1 MNKISII
8 GLGNDILG
16 DDAIGLIAARELK
29 KYYDNKIDIFESPN
43 GGLELL
49 DYLEGYEKS
58 LILDSLFTGQYL
70 PGTIMIYSSSDF
82 ESSSSSTPHYI
93 GLPEVL
99 KLADKLNI
107 AIPKDIKV
115 LLIEV
120 ENPYEITTDISEI
133 IKEKQ
138 EAFIRKAKDIISDI
152 YPSPI

>member
-29 KYYDNKIDIFESPN
+29 KTYADKADVFESPN

-49 DYLEGYEKS
+49 DYLEGYEKA
-58 LILDSLFTGQYL
+58 LILDSLYTGEY
-70 PGTIMIYSSSDF
+70 PAGTIIQISSLDLSL
-82 ESSSSSTPHYI
+82 SQQSTPHYI

-99 KLADKLNI
+99 KLAEKIGISVPHEIIL
-107 AIPKDIKV
+107 

-120 ENPYEITTDISEI
+120 ENPYEVTHEMSELVKDKMNEY
-133 IKEKQ
+133 IKCAEK
-138 EAFIRKAKDIISDI
+138 ALKLFIEI
-152 YPSPI
+152 